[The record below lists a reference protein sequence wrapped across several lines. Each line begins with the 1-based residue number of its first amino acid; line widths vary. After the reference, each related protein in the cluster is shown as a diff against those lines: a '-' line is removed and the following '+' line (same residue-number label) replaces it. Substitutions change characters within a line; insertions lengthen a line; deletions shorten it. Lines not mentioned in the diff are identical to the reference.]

1 LRPRSSRSAPATF
14 EDVEAEIGEAVDYV
28 VHIERQPGRRF
39 IREVLRVDDY
49 DRRTQ
54 QFQLERVFRADAQPL
69 IEVNPTPKES
79 EYAVA

>member
-1 LRPRSSRSAPATF
+1 
-14 EDVEAEIGEAVDYV
+14 
-28 VHIERQPGRRF
+28 
-39 IREVLRVDDY
+39 VDDY